1 MREPKQLPQTPKLNK
16 EKYQMETKQRR
27 ISPYT
32 KANVAL
38 LTVIGAI
45 LAGTGTASAQ
55 VNINPN
61 DAGMPGAGVIQG
73 LLNGVAQYG
82 LYAAAGAVIA
92 GGGMWGY
99 ANWQERPGSANRGQK
114 VAIGGVLGAIV
125 IGAANVIINTAFTAG
140 AAG

>member
-1 MREPKQLPQTPKLNK
+1 
-16 EKYQMETKQRR
+16 METNKRR
-27 ISPYT
+27 TSPSPYA

-55 VNINPN
+55 VTITPN

-82 LYAAAGAVIA
+82 LYAAAGAVIV

-99 ANWQERPGSANRGQK
+99 ANWQERPGSVNRGQK
-114 VAIGGVLGAIV
+114 VALGGVLGAIV